1 MNSQLKYLSLAVLIL
16 FLFTQCGGKNKDD
29 EIPVV
34 PVNIYIDLNINTS
47 APLNTLG
54 GFIYVTGGNK
64 GIILLHN
71 YDDNYLAIERTCSY
85 HPYDSC
91 NLITMDNSG
100 ISLKCGS
107 YSGTTFNAC
116 CGSAFTIEGYV
127 SKSPATR
134 PLRTYTVSK
143 SSNIVH
149 IYN

>member
-1 MNSQLKYLSLAVLIL
+1 MKLNLKYAFVALMTLT
-16 FLFTQCGGKNKDD
+16 LFTQCGNKNKDD

-54 GFIYVTGGNK
+54 GYIYVAGGNK

-107 YSGTTFNAC
+107 YSGTNFNVC
-116 CGSAFTIEGYV
+116 CGSTFTIEGYV

-143 SSNIVH
+143 SANILH